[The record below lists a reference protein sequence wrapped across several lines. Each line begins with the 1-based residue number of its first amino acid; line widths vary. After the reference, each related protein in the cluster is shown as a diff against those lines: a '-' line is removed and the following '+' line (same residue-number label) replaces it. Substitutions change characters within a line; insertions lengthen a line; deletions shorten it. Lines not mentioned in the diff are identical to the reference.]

1 MAAACP
7 VVVAMFRRH
16 RDQGIA
22 LRRQLVAVT
31 VAALVAGPTM
41 AAAVPAADA
50 TRPKVLAGSSA
61 KNTYL
66 LEPGVDGRMGFA
78 VRASDGVGVAG
89 VVVAL
94 FAPGDDLTPAI
105 EHPTELVSGT
115 PQDGTWSAGFN
126 VRLPM
131 PAGRW
136 TMRAFAL
143 DEAGNVSG
151 PVARLPDPLA
161 TFSVLRGT
169 RLEDAGA
176 ELAPG
181 RSDVVIV
188 RAKLLG
194 ATANRWAGLENRV
207 VRAQFRREG
216 SSRWVDKG
224 PLTVRGSTYRKW
236 FAGARD
242 GSWRVRFDGTEKL
255 AKAKGSPTHVDV
267 G

>member
-1 MAAACP
+1 M
-7 VVVAMFRRH
+7 
-16 RDQGIA
+16 
-22 LRRQLVAVT
+22 RRQLVAVI
-31 VAALVAGPTM
+31 AGALVAGPTV
-41 AAAVPAADA
+41 AAAAPAADS
-50 TRPKVLAGSSA
+50 TKPKVLSGSSA
-61 KNTYL
+61 KSTYR

-78 VRASDGVGVAG
+78 VRASDAVGVAG
-89 VVVAL
+89 VVIAL
-94 FAPGDDLTPAI
+94 FGPGDDLTPAI

-161 TFSVLRGT
+161 TFAVLRAT
-169 RLEDAGA
+169 RLQDPRAD
-176 ELAPG
+176 LAPG

-194 ATANRWAGLENRV
+194 ATANRWTGLENRV
-207 VRAQFRREG
+207 VRAEFRRAG

-224 PLTVRGSTYRKW
+224 PLTGRGPAYRKW
-236 FAGARD
+236 FAGAKD
-242 GSWRVRFDGTEKL
+242 GSWRVRFDGTDKL
-255 AKAKGSPTHVDV
+255 AKVTGPATRVEV